1 LLIEGAERGVIQQI
15 ASGGAHS
22 FFVPE
27 EAGLLSCGSGTFG
40 QLGLIDCR
48 APSVGV
54 AFDEAVENEAM
65 VVLEQLVP
73 NAVCGLADGLG
84 LSLGSDVLQVGI
96 DNGTERSN
104 ADNADLSFDV
114 YDAGWGVDGGGGE
127 EEEEE
132 REEEGKVEEGE
143 LDEEKRRICERLSEG
158 LITRDTSSS
167 NTRHVQAQFS
177 RPQSSTSIWRV
188 RVAQISAGERHSVL
202 VTACGRAFSCGDWSS
217 GALGLGPA
225 PPAPDAPLT
234 HSQLVFSHVRGLTER
249 VISGAA
255 GGFHTVFLVEGGEVW
270 TVGAG
275 NVGQLGYW
283 LDASAGNG
291 DRGGQDAEIAWEM
304 GKAEMLSIAA
314 VSAGSLH
321 SLFLD
326 FDGGVWA
333 CGSGKHGRL
342 GLGNQK
348 NTAPPAQI
356 YSSDLMVAVSAG
368 EMHSL
373 FLSQSGRVKACGNNK
388 FGQLGVALEHFSL
401 SSLRY
406 HTGGSGGKGGHSFLT
421 YPGNVLVP
429 VYVWLPLDVT
439 IMQVAAGNNH
449 SVFLTNE
456 GDAWTSGCNYNGQL
470 GLTEDSGW
478 DEPTPPPS
486 PLPRLK
492 GLLEVKIAAIRNLP
506 KMDLRGSCDGFCEL
520 AFQAQRFVTSVKKNK
535 YHPDFGETF
544 SMVFSFDE
552 ANEDWEKEAGKGEE
566 RKGSGEGEDAM
577 KERGNGDGKGKKK
590 KGLWGMGVEGGGV
603 GADLIQHVSKLG
615 RSLLEG
621 MEGLVGVDIDGDEI
635 VAENKSALEIVVRC
649 VHTLARTHA
658 RLRARTYSFFLLRV
672 CTHTYIHIYTH
683 AHTIMHVCS
692 NTPAKKMHLH
702 ALAHWCTYTYPYTHT
717 HSLSLFP

>member
-22 FFVPE
+22 FFVLE
-27 EAGLLSCGSGTFG
+27 DAGLLSCGSGTFG
-40 QLGLIDCR
+40 QLGLIDCG

-65 VVLEQLVP
+65 LVLEQLVP

-84 LSLGSDVLQVGI
+84 LSPGSDVLQVGI

-104 ADNADLSFDV
+104 ADNTDLSFDV
-114 YDAGWGVDGGGGE
+114 YDVGWGADGGAGE
-127 EEEEE
+127 KEEEE
-132 REEEGKVEEGE
+132 REEEGKLEEGE

-158 LITRDTSSS
+158 LMTRDTSSS
-167 NTRHVQAQFS
+167 NTRLSQAQFS
-177 RPQSSTSIWRV
+177 RPQSSTTIWVV
-188 RVAQISAGERHSVL
+188 RVAQMSAGEHHSVL

-249 VISGAA
+249 VVSGAA

-304 GKAEMLSIAA
+304 GKVEMLSMAA

-356 YSSDLMVAVSAG
+356 HFSNLMVAVSAG

-406 HTGGSGGKGGHSFLT
+406 HTGGNGGNGGNSSHSLLT

-478 DEPTPPPS
+478 DEATPPPS

-506 KMDLRGSCDGFCEL
+506 KMDSRSSCDGFCEL
-520 AFQAQRFVTSVKKNK
+520 AFQAQRFVTSVKKTSTIPTSARHFRLYFRSTRRTK
-535 YHPDFGETF
+535 I
-544 SMVFSFDE
+544 V
-552 ANEDWEKEAGKGEE
+552 K
-566 RKGSGEGEDAM
+566 RKR
-577 KERGNGDGKGKKK
+577 ERGEKG
-590 KGLWGMGVEGGGV
+590 
-603 GADLIQHVSKLG
+603 
-615 RSLLEG
+615 R
-621 MEGLVGVDIDGDEI
+621 
-635 VAENKSALEIVVRC
+635 R
-649 VHTLARTHA
+649 
-658 RLRARTYSFFLLRV
+658 
-672 CTHTYIHIYTH
+672 
-683 AHTIMHVCS
+683 
-692 NTPAKKMHLH
+692 
-702 ALAHWCTYTYPYTHT
+702 
-717 HSLSLFP
+717 